1 MKPKNSKIAVGCD
14 YVTMKVAA
22 VKVSL
27 KEEGLFGGVNYK
39 TGGVIFFPFFWFAF
53 LCFEKVFK
61 AKQLLTKTEKDTG
74 KENVIE
80 RANIDKGI

>member
-1 MKPKNSKIAVGCD
+1 MIAKNSKKPVGCD
-14 YVTMKVAA
+14 YVTTTVVA

-27 KEEGLFGGVNYK
+27 KKEGLFGDVNYNA
-39 TGGVIFFPFFWFAF
+39 GFFGLFPFSWFAF
-53 LCFEKVFK
+53 WWR
-61 AKQLLTKTEKDTG
+61 AKMREAKRLLTKTENDKG